1 MPNIFGGATRYDLN
15 AGERKRRKAEEA
27 AARQRARDTQASKV
41 MSGNTQGSSILS
53 GTEAEQKGQLAGL
66 TTGAIGY
73 GQGLGETGQDI
84 QRVKELQSQR
94 TAQSGMDPVSAAI
107 MGQKAGAVA
116 GAQRNLAASGV
127 KGGVA
132 AGAIDAVSRQRDSDI
147 AASLY
152 GQQRQSIADERSL
165 ASNMLAGTT
174 GLMYG
179 EKAANVKQP
188 SLPAQGGMS
197 VICTELYCQ
206 GIMDLNTYEKDCQY
220 GRLLAVHSPH
230 VIIGYH
236 VWAKPIVKLMQKSK
250 LFTKIVAYPAM
261 KWANHIAGNKKSIIG
276 YLAVKI
282 GQPICGII
290 GKLKTQSMGE
300 KYV

>member
-1 MPNIFGGATRYDLN
+1 MPNIFGGSTRYDLN
-15 AGERKRRKAEEA
+15 AGERKKARAAEA
-27 AARQRARDTQASKV
+27 AARQKARDTQASKV

-84 QRVKELQSQR
+84 QRVKELQNQR

-132 AGAIDAVSRQRDSDI
+132 AGAVDAVSRQRDSDI

-188 SLPAQGGMS
+188 SLPSQGGMS

-220 GRLLAVHSPH
+220 GRLLATRSPH

-236 VWAKPIVKLMQKSK
+236 VWAKPIVKLMQKSE